1 MIDARWMV
9 GGGGMEWWV
18 WARVSF
24 GPETLILR
32 VLKEVMEA
40 FSTAGGDGRAA
51 ALIDYCTVLLLL
63 LLHCYTYRATAYD
76 LFVLFVSN
84 PNTPLDF
91 QEERLWELLC

>member
-40 FSTAGGDGRAA
+40 FSTAGGDS
-51 ALIDYCTVLLLL
+51 L
-63 LLHCYTYRATAYD
+63 
-76 LFVLFVSN
+76 
-84 PNTPLDF
+84 
-91 QEERLWELLC
+91 